1 MDDFF
6 GGMGWMAILLIAF
19 IGRAL
24 KRMLTEE
31 RKQPELVLPEQG
43 LPDEPDYPPFNPAST
58 ISEPEPEKIVD
69 QALEREKVIQRVRPV
84 MVAEQ
89 KSPIKKSGSKEIS
102 THLQELKA
110 EDVLLG
116 VIFKEILDNPR
127 ARNPYRPHYR
137 GRVIK

>member
-6 GGMGWMAILLIAF
+6 GGMGWLAILLIGF

-43 LPDEPDYPPFNPAST
+43 LDEPDYPPFNQEGT
-58 ISEPEPEKIVD
+58 ISEPEEKVD
-69 QALEREKVIQRVRPV
+69 QVREREKVIHRVRPV
-84 MVAEQ
+84 VVAEQ
-89 KSPIKKSGSKEIS
+89 KSPIKNPRKEIA

-110 EDVLLG
+110 EDVVLG

-127 ARNPYRPHYR
+127 ARKPYCPHNR

>member
-6 GGMGWMAILLIAF
+6 GGMGWLAILLIAF

-31 RKQPELVLPEQG
+31 RKQAEPVLPEQG

-58 ISEPEPEKIVD
+58 ISEPEEVVN
-69 QALEREKVIQRVRPV
+69 QAREREKVIQRVRPV
-84 MVAEQ
+84 MVAEP
-89 KSPIKKSGSKEIS
+89 KSPIKESGSKEI
-102 THLQELKA
+102 TIHLQELKA

>member
-31 RKQPELVLPEQG
+31 RKQPEPVLPEQG
-43 LPDEPDYPPFNPAST
+43 LPDEPDYPPFNPASK
-58 ISEPEPEKIVD
+58 ISEPEEVVD
-69 QALEREKVIQRVRPV
+69 QAREREKIIQRVRPV

-89 KSPIKKSGSKEIS
+89 KSPIKKSDSKEIT

-127 ARNPYRPHYR
+127 ARNPYRPHYQ
-137 GRVIK
+137 GRVMK